1 MTQLLLDGEEIRCKA
16 LKITANLRIEADD
29 LSGQT
34 SNTETAHKGFKPK
47 TLTVTLT
54 IPYVDHQWLR
64 DLMRLAE
71 ATEDGGQ
78 LKTYRVV
85 NDTAAAF
92 GMRQVQFSEG
102 VSAREDDILKCWRV
116 QFSLAE
122 KKSNPEKVEK
132 RRSKNGVQSQSGT
145 GSAVG
150 GSSGTSGAG
159 GESGVGQGLTGFEAT
174 LKKVDDWLGSA
185 S

>member
-1 MTQLLLDGEEIRCKA
+1 MTLLLLDGTAIQGKG
-16 LKITANLRIEADD
+16 LKVTANLRIEADD

-47 TLTVTLT
+47 TLTVTLN
-54 IPYVDHQWLR
+54 IPYKNAAWLR
-64 DLMRLAE
+64 DLMRVAE
-71 ATEDGGQ
+71 ATEGGGQ

-92 GMRQVQFSEG
+92 GMRQVQFAEG
-102 VSAREDDILKCWRV
+102 VSAREDDILAMWRI
-116 QFSLAE
+116 QFGLTE

-132 RRSKNGVQSQSGT
+132 RSAKGAVTAQSGT

-150 GSSGTSGAG
+150 GAGSDGNGTSG
-159 GESGVGQGLTGFEAT
+159 ELTGFEAT
-174 LKKVDDWLGSA
+174 LKKVDDWLGGSK
-185 S
+185 